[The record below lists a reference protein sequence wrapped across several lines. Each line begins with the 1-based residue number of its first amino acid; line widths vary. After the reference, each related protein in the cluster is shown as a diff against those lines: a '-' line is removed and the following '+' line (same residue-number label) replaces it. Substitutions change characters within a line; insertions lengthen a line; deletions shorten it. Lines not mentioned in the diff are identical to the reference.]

1 MTFNVAHE
9 SWGPGRHSLSL
20 SGRLDSTTRAQFEPQ
35 ATELASQDGV
45 FLVLD
50 CANLDYVASAGL
62 RVFLMAAKRVQQHG
76 GRMVVSGLQPSVR
89 EVFEISGFLKI
100 LTVVDD
106 AAAARALADG

>member
-1 MTFNVAHE
+1 MTFNAVLE
-9 SWGPGRHSLSL
+9 SWTPGRHCLNL

-45 FLVLD
+45 FLVLN
-50 CANLDYVASAGL
+50 CEELDYVASAGL

-76 GRMVVSGLQPSVR
+76 GRMVVCGLQPAVR

-100 LTVVDD
+100 LTVVADV
-106 AAAARALADG
+106 AAARALAEG